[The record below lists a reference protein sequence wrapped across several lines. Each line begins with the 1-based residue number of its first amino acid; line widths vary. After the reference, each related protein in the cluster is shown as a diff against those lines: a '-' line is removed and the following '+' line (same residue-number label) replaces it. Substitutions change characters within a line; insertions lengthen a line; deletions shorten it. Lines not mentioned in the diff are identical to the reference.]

1 MRCLQTCREVRHFG
15 IKLLGIAKMMTTQ
28 KELDCCYDFA
38 LDLIKESGKVIR
50 DAFQGSKKIETK
62 AGDWDLVTQYDKKVE
77 AILIDNLAKQFPTH
91 KFIGEETV
99 SCSNSLPELTDAP
112 TWIIDPID
120 GTTNFVHSFPHTC
133 ISIALA
139 VNKEL
144 EIGIIYNP
152 VLEQLF
158 TARKGHGAFFNQ
170 KPIKSSNVEDVHH
183 SLLCLEASYATIEDI
198 RDIVLGRLE
207 AFVSV
212 AHGVRTLGSAA
223 LTLCHVAMG
232 AAEGYHS
239 DNLMPWDVAAGV
251 LIIREAGGVV
261 IDTDGGEF
269 NVMAP
274 KVLAVG
280 NCKLAKDLVKLIKHA
295 DLKTHQR
302 RLLLQ
307 TAK

>member
-1 MRCLQTCREVRHFG
+1 M
-15 IKLLGIAKMMTTQ
+15 ITQ
-28 KELDCCYDFA
+28 KELDYCYDFV
-38 LDLIKESGKVIR
+38 LNLTILSGKVIR

-62 AGDWDLVTQYDKKVE
+62 AGDWDLVTQYDRKIE
-77 AILIDNLAKQFPTH
+77 AILIDNLAKRFPTH

-99 SCSNSLPELTDAP
+99 SCSNFLPELTDAP

-139 VNKEL
+139 VDKEL
-144 EIGIIYNP
+144 EIGIVYNP
-152 VLEQLF
+152 ILEQLF
-158 TARKGHGAFFNQ
+158 TARRGHGAFLNE
-170 KPIKSSNVEDVHH
+170 KPIKSSNVEGLQN
-183 SLLCLEASYATIEDI
+183 SLLCLEASYATMENI
-198 RDIVLGRLE
+198 RDIILGRLE
-207 AFVSV
+207 AFVTV
-212 AHGVRTLGSAA
+212 AHGIRTMGSAA

-261 IDTDGGEF
+261 IDTNGGEF
-269 NVMAP
+269 DVMSP
-274 KVLAVG
+274 KLLAVG
-280 NCKLAKDLVKLIKHA
+280 NRKLAKDLVKLIKRA
-295 DLKTHQR
+295 DVKTQQR

-307 TAK
+307 TAN

>member
-1 MRCLQTCREVRHFG
+1 
-15 IKLLGIAKMMTTQ
+15 MTTRE
-28 KELDCCYDFA
+28 ELDYCYEFV
-38 LDLIKESGKVIR
+38 LDLIIESGKVIR

-62 AGDWDLVTQYDKKVE
+62 AGDWDLVTQYDRKIE
-77 AILIDNLAKQFPTH
+77 AILIDNLAKRFPTH
-91 KFIGEETV
+91 NFIGEETV
-99 SCSNSLPELTDAP
+99 SHSNFLPELTNAP

-144 EIGIIYNP
+144 EIGLVYNP

-158 TARKGHGAFFNQ
+158 TARRGHGAFLNT
-170 KPIKSSNVEDVHH
+170 KPIKSSNVEGLEH

-198 RDIVLGRLE
+198 RDIILGRLE
-207 AFVSV
+207 AFVSI
-212 AHGVRTLGSAA
+212 AHGVRTMGSAA

-232 AAEGYHS
+232 AVEGYHS

-261 IDTDGGEF
+261 IDTNGGEF
-269 NVMAP
+269 NVMSP

-280 NCKLAKDLVKLIKHA
+280 NYRLARELVKLIKHA

-302 RLLLQ
+302 SLLLQ
-307 TAK
+307 ATK